1 MPDLIA
7 DTTHR
12 LVAILRGVT
21 PDEVGG
27 IVEALLDIGFCAIEI
42 PLNSPDP
49 FTSIGRAAEIAEARA
64 PGACLIG
71 AGTVLRPDE
80 VAEVA
85 ARGGNLIVSPN
96 ADAAVIGAAS
106 AAGMT
111 CLPGVFTPTEAFQ
124 ALAAGASGLKFF
136 PASQLGPK
144 GVGAIRTVLP
154 KGTRVYA
161 VGGVGPDDFA
171 DYLKVGVFG
180 FGLGSVLFKPGM
192 SAGNVAE
199 AARAAM
205 AAIGGKDGE
214 K

>member
-1 MPDLIA
+1 MTDPAA
-7 DTTHR
+7 DAAHR

-27 IVEALLDIGFCAIEI
+27 IVETLLDTGFRAIEI

-49 FTSIGRAAEIAEARA
+49 FTSIGRAAEIAAMRA

-71 AGTVLRPDE
+71 AGTVLHPEE
-80 VAEVA
+80 VAKVA
-85 ARGGNLIVSPN
+85 AQGGNLIVSPN
-96 ADAAVIGAAS
+96 ADAAVIGAAR

-111 CLPGVFTPTEAFQ
+111 CLPGVFTPTEALQ

-154 KGTRVYA
+154 EGTRIYA

-171 DYLKVGVFG
+171 AYLNNGVFG

-192 SAGNVAE
+192 SARDVAE
-199 AARAAM
+199 VARAAM
-205 AAIGGKDGE
+205 AAIGGKDD
-214 K
+214 